1 MNKKIMSILAKRD
14 AAVLERDQASSA
26 KKEALARP
34 DPREGN
40 VVRGMMVKPTN
51 LLPFPLSTAN
61 KKKKK
66 KKKKVTK
73 RKKENKPKGK
83 KLGDEDLNP
92 SPGKKLLSAH
102 QCYKWGKWRLAI
114 VLLHSHLVVTP
125 ITAGAKQ
132 EAL

>member
-1 MNKKIMSILAKRD
+1 MLRFNTMSKVSTL
-14 AAVLERDQASSA
+14 LCQ
-26 KKEALARP
+26 
-34 DPREGN
+34 EGN

-92 SPGKKLLSAH
+92 SPGNKL
-102 QCYKWGKWRLAI
+102 
-114 VLLHSHLVVTP
+114 
-125 ITAGAKQ
+125 
-132 EAL
+132 